1 MDFSRYTN
9 KAQTALLAAQ
19 NLAAEHH
26 HSAIEPT
33 HIFSALMTQDDG
45 LAPRIIQKIGAQ
57 PAALLRELE
66 SAHAQLPRTTQPSSS
81 LGLSRDS
88 LALFAQAEKEARQ
101 MRDEYTSSEH
111 LLLAL
116 AKDKNM
122 GEMLGRQG
130 VAYDDILQ
138 ALQSIRGSQRITSA
152 DPESTYESLSKYGR
166 DLTADARAGKLDPVI
181 GRDDEIRRLIHIIS
195 RRKKNNPVL
204 IGEAG
209 VGKTAIAEGLAQR
222 IVNGDV
228 PSGIQNK
235 MIIALDM
242 AALVAG
248 SKFRGEFEERL
259 QAVLKEIA
267 DSDGGIILFIDE
279 LHTIVGA
286 GSAEGAM
293 DAGNMLKPMLARGE
307 LRMIGATTL
316 DEYRQ
321 HIEKDA
327 ALERRFQ
334 PIFVDQPSVADT
346 ISILRGLKER
356 YEVHHGVRIQD
367 SAVIAAATLSQRY
380 LPDRQLPDKAIDLLD
395 EAAAHLKMEIDS
407 KPAQLDQ
414 VERQIMQLEIERA
427 ALRKE
432 KDAASQQRLA
442 DLEGELADARESLS
456 SLLAVWQHS
465 KDAIEGLSQIKAQ
478 LDEARIQ
485 LENAERRND
494 LEGAAR
500 LRYGELPALE
510 KALHEREAAID
521 EMRQADTLMLKEE
534 VDADEVAAIVSRW
547 TGVPVARMLEGEV
560 EKLLRME
567 AHLHERVVGQDA
579 AVQAVSAA
587 VRRSRAGL
595 NEANRPIGAFLFL
608 GPTGVGKTE
617 MARSLAHFLFD
628 DEAAMVRI
636 DMSEYG
642 EKHSIARLIGAPPGY
657 VGYEEGGQLT
667 EAVRRRPYSVLLLD
681 EIEKAHPD
689 VFNTFLQ
696 VFDEGRLTD
705 GQGRTVNFSNSLIIM
720 TSNVGSALIKQIGD
734 ADSQRSAI
742 LRELDRHFRPEFL
755 NRLDEIIIFHSLT
768 RVHIGRIAELQL
780 ARLRAALADRRIELE
795 LSAAA
800 LAVLSDAGW
809 DPVYGARPLKRAIQR
824 LVSDPLALALLDGQ
838 VGEGDSVWLNASA
851 DGASLEIVTRQA
863 KAA

>member
-9 KAQTALLAAQ
+9 RAQQALLSAQ
-19 NLAAEHH
+19 SSAGEHR
-26 HSAIEPT
+26 HSAIEPS
-33 HIFSALMTQDDG
+33 HIFSALMQQDEG
-45 LAPRIIQKIGAQ
+45 LTPRIIHKVGAQ
-57 PAALLRELE
+57 PAAIQGELDAILRR
-66 SAHAQLPRTTQPSSS
+66 LPRTTQPSAS
-81 LGLSRDS
+81 LPLSRGS
-88 LALFAQAEKEARQ
+88 LTLLAQADKEAAQ

-116 AKDKNM
+116 ARSDEM
-122 GEMLGRQG
+122 GALLQRHGAG
-130 VAYDDILQ
+130 YDDILL

-152 DPESTYESLSKYGR
+152 DPEATYESLSKYGR
-166 DLTADARAGKLDPVI
+166 DLTADARLGKLDPVI
-181 GRDDEIRRLIHIIS
+181 GRDDEIRRLIHVIS

-228 PSGIQNK
+228 PSGLQNK
-235 MIIALDM
+235 TIVALDM

-267 DSDGGIILFIDE
+267 EADGGILLFIDE

-286 GSAEGAM
+286 GSTEGAM

-334 PIFVDQPSVADT
+334 PIFVQQPTVADT

-380 LPDRQLPDKAIDLLD
+380 LPDRQLPDKAIYLID

-414 VERQIMQLEIERA
+414 AQRQIMQLEIERE

-432 KDAASQQRLA
+432 QDEASKQRLA
-442 DLEGELADARESLS
+442 DLEGELADARELLS
-456 SLLAVWQHS
+456 SRLAHWQRS
-465 KDAIEGLSQIKAQ
+465 KDAIDSLSQIKAQ
-478 LDEARIQ
+478 LDEARLQ
-485 LENAERRND
+485 LERAERHND
-494 LEGAAR
+494 LEAAAR
-500 LRYGELPALE
+500 LRYGEAPALE
-510 KALHEREAAID
+510 RALQEREAAIRA
-521 EMRQADTLMLKEE
+521 MRQEGALMLKEE
-534 VDADEVAAIVSRW
+534 VDADEIAAIVSRW
-547 TGVPVARMLEGEV
+547 TGIPVARMLEGEID
-560 EKLLRME
+560 KLLRME
-567 AHLHERVVGQDA
+567 ERLHERVVGQDE
-579 AVQAVSAA
+579 AVKAVSAA

-595 NEANRPIGAFLFL
+595 NDAQRPTGVFLFL

-628 DEAAMVRI
+628 DDAALLRI

-657 VGYEEGGQLT
+657 VGYEAGGQLT

-696 VFDEGRLTD
+696 VFDDGRLTD
-705 GQGRTVNFSNSLIIM
+705 GQGRTGQLQQQPHHHDQQCRQRCYQAA
-720 TSNVGSALIKQIGD
+720 GSGRRHAARRHPARTRPTLPPRISQSPGRYHHLPQLD
-734 ADSQRSAI
+734 ARSDHGH
-742 LRELDRHFRPEFL
+742 R
-755 NRLDEIIIFHSLT
+755 
-768 RVHIGRIAELQL
+768 
-780 ARLRAALADRRIELE
+780 RAAIGAPAQRACRAAD
-795 LSAAA
+795 
-800 LAVLSDAGW
+800 
-809 DPVYGARPLKRAIQR
+809 
-824 LVSDPLALALLDGQ
+824 
-838 VGEGDSVWLNASA
+838 
-851 DGASLEIVTRQA
+851 
-863 KAA
+863 